1 MTHLPAACGFV
12 SALFLAVA
20 ALPAS
25 VHGQAHR
32 VASPGG
38 KVEISV
44 EIKDNKAKHPGER
57 RLYWSVT
64 YNGHPVLVDSTF
76 ALEFRDMPPLGR
88 GLSGQEQRAPRPS
101 ARRGR
106 ESGESARTSPMRPTS
121 SGSTW
126 KRPAL
131 PGGRSPSFSGPMTT
145 APRSGTY
152 VPEQTAFSDFRLAAE
167 RSEFAFAGIPRV
179 WAADYGG
186 FVSHQESEFVE
197 TAINDLSPDKPYG
210 LPMLVKSDG
219 DFWAAVTEAD
229 LLDWAGMYLTRDSVR
244 DQLARHRP
252 LAPSGRAWRRRPFP
266 DAATVALARRHAGRT
281 SRGPHRIRP
290 HRQPERAVRH
300 RRYLLDQAG
309 TGGLGPLVVRRL
321 PSRMRISRS
330 A

>member
-64 YNGHPVLVDSTF
+64 YNGHPVLVDSSF

-88 GLSGQEQRAPRPS
+88 GLTVKTADTRAVRETWQRVWGKRQNVADAANELRLDLEETGAPRRKITLLFR
-101 ARRGR
+101 AYDDGAAFR
-106 ESGESARTSPMRPTS
+106 
-121 SGSTW
+121 
-126 KRPAL
+126 
-131 PGGRSPSFSGPMTT
+131 
-145 APRSGTY
+145 Y
-152 VPEQTAFSDFRLAAE
+152 VVPEQTAFSDFRLAAE

-244 DQLARHRP
+244 VNSLVTVLSPRP
-252 LAPSGRAWRRRPFP
+252 DEPG
-266 DAATVALARRHAGRT
+266 V
-281 SRGPHRIRP
+281 
-290 HRQPERAVRH
+290 AVRSL
-300 RRYLLDQAG
+300 RRDGRLGASSCWANVPG
-309 TGGLGPLVVRRL
+309 TLSNPT
-321 PSRMRISRS
+321 SSTT
-330 A
+330 